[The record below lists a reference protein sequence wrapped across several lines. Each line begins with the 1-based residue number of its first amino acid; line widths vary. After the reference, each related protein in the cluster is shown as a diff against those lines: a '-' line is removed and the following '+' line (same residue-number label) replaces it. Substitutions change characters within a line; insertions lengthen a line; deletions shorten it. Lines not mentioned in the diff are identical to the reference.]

1 MTDPVDLC
9 RIAARRLRP
18 DDLVA
23 TIEGDRQLADL
34 VLAGLDSFAR
44 D

>member
-1 MTDPVDLC
+1 V
-9 RIAARRLRP
+9 AARRLDP
-18 DDLVA
+18 DELPAV
-23 TIEGDRQLADL
+23 IEGDRELAGL